1 MELFGYS
8 IGVIVLICVG
18 VFLAGFMDSIGGGG
32 GLISLPAYLIAGL
45 PAHLALGTNK
55 LSSCIGT
62 AVSTCRFIKSGCV
75 DWALALP
82 TIPLAMA
89 GAHLGTRL
97 QLMVDERYLKYLLL
111 IVLPVAAVVVLRQKK
126 LPEVRGEMHPWARR
140 AAVWGA
146 ALVIGMYD
154 GFYGPG
160 AGTFM
165 LLAFC
170 KLARLDIRTASG
182 NVKIANFMSN
192 LGALITAL
200 LAGKVLVPIGLIAA
214 VFSIAGHYIGSGL
227 SIKNGSKVIRPVI
240 LFVLALLVVEVI
252 LELLGIG

>member
-8 IGVIVLICVG
+8 IWVVLLICVG
-18 VFLAGFMDSIGGGG
+18 VFLAGFMDSIAGGG

-62 AVSTCRFIKSGCV
+62 AVSTCRFIKNGCV
-75 DWALALP
+75 DWVLALP
-82 TIPLAMA
+82 AIPLSLA
-89 GAHLGTRL
+89 GAHFGTKL

-111 IVLPVAAVVVLRQKK
+111 LVLPVVAVVVLRQKD
-126 LPEVRGEMHPWARR
+126 LPEVRGDMNRWARR
-140 AAVWGA
+140 AVVWGA
-146 ALVIGMYD
+146 SLIIGMYD

-160 AGTFM
+160 TGTF
-165 LLAFC
+165 LLLIFC

-182 NVKIANFMSN
+182 NVKIANLMSN
-192 LGALITAL
+192 FGSLVTAL
-200 LAGKVLVPIGLIAA
+200 TAGKVLVPIGLIAA

-227 SIKNGSKVIRPVI
+227 SIKNGSKVVRPVI
-240 LFVLALLVVEVI
+240 LFVLALLAVEVV

>member
-8 IGVIVLICVG
+8 VWVIVLICLG
-18 VFLAGFMDSIGGGG
+18 VFLAGFMDSIAGGG

-55 LSSCIGT
+55 MSSCIGT
-62 AVSTCRFIKSGCV
+62 TVSTCRFIKNGCV

-82 TIPLAMA
+82 TIPISML
-89 GAHLGTRL
+89 GAHFGTKL

-111 IVLPVAAVVVLRQKK
+111 LILPIVAVIVLRQKT
-126 LPEVRGEMHPWARR
+126 LPETRGDMRPWARR
-140 AAVWGA
+140 AVIWTS
-146 ALVIGMYD
+146 ALIIGIYD

-160 AGTFM
+160 TGTF
-165 LLAFC
+165 LLLIFC

-182 NVKIANFMSN
+182 NVKVANLMSN
-192 LGALITAL
+192 LGSLITAL
-200 LAGKVLVPIGLIAA
+200 IAGKVLVPVGLIAA
-214 VFSIAGHYIGSGL
+214 VFSIAGHYLGSGL

-240 LFVLALLVVEVI
+240 LFVLALLALEVC
-252 LELLGIG
+252 LELVGIS